1 MKKRTNHLSV
11 RTQESHEHNRIQQVA
26 IKSKINLEAVTPR

>member
-1 MKKRTNHLSV
+1 MKKRTTHLSV
-11 RTQESHEHNRIQQVA
+11 RTQESQHYRTQQVA